1 MTDNLTIDYAARLK
15 NVREQMVKQ
24 GIDLLFLPRSTNL
37 HYLTGLRRGEP
48 NYGNVVHPGE
58 HVTGAWITVDAEPVI
73 TMPRM
78 VAEKTVLPGY
88 EIRSLPDVQKPIEL
102 TRQVLAD
109 LNVPASA
116 KIALDNRSW
125 AESILMIQAVLPDAS
140 YTLAEDLLMPL
151 RMVKDETEIAIM
163 RKAGEITELAYEAVR
178 GKLAHGM
185 TTLDLIS
192 EVNYQL
198 QRHGATTNSFATAF
212 YNRGKNAPFAP
223 HNREETLLVPLEP
236 PVAVS
241 FDFGAVFQGYC
252 YDYGRS
258 VYFGEPDAEYRR
270 AYDLVMQSQAVGI
283 KALFVGNT
291 GENADK
297 VARDVLAEA
306 GYGEAFRHRLGHAI
320 GMDVHEIP
328 FLMESDHTPLQAG
341 MCFTVEP
348 SISTKTMSARVEDVV
363 VVREGGGEVLTS
375 GYQDLHVVS

>member
-1 MTDNLTIDYAARLK
+1 MIDYTARLNK
-15 NVREQMVKQ
+15 VRQQMANHN
-24 GIDLLFLPRSTNL
+24 IDLLFLPRSTNL
-37 HYLTGLRRGEP
+37 HYLTGLRRSEP
-48 NYGNVVHPGE
+48 NYGNVIHPGE
-58 HVTGAWITVDAEPVI
+58 WVTGAWITPNADPII

-78 VAEKTVLPGY
+78 VAEKTVLDGY
-88 EIRSLPDVQKPIEL
+88 EIRSLPDVQKPVDL
-102 TRQVLAD
+102 TRQVLTD
-109 LNVPASA
+109 LKVSTSA

-125 AESILMIQAVLPDAS
+125 AETILMIQEVLPSAS
-140 YTLAEDLLMPL
+140 YSLAEPLLMPL
-151 RMVKDETEIAIM
+151 RMVKDETEIDIM
-163 RKAGEITELAYEAVR
+163 RRAGEITELAYESVR
-178 GKLAHGM
+178 DKLAHGM

-223 HNREETLLVPLEP
+223 HNPQETLLVPLEP
-236 PVAVS
+236 PVAIS
-241 FDFGAVFQGYC
+241 FDFGAVYEGYC

-258 VYFGEPDAEYRR
+258 VYFGDPDAAYRQ

-283 KALFVGNT
+283 KALYTGNT

-297 VARDVLAEA
+297 VARAVIAEA

-328 FLMESDHTPLQAG
+328 FLMESDTTPLQEG

-348 SISTKTMSARVEDVV
+348 SISTKEISARVEDVV
-363 VVREGGGEVLTS
+363 VVREHGGEVLTS
-375 GYQDLHVVS
+375 GYQALHVVG

>member
-1 MTDNLTIDYAARLK
+1 MIDYPARLNK
-15 NVREQMVKQ
+15 VRQQMANHN
-24 GIDLLFLPRSTNL
+24 IDLLFLPRSTNL
-37 HYLTGLRRGEP
+37 HYLTGLRRPEP

-58 HVTGAWITVDAEPVI
+58 WVTGAWITPDAAPII

-78 VAEKTVLPGY
+78 VAEKTVLDGY
-88 EIRSLPDVQKPIEL
+88 EIRSLPDVQKPVDL
-102 TRQVLAD
+102 TRQVLND
-109 LNVPASA
+109 LKVSASA

-125 AESILMIQAVLPDAS
+125 AETILMIQEVLPSAS
-140 YTLAEDLLMPL
+140 YSLAEPLLMPL
-151 RMVKDETEIAIM
+151 RMVKDETEIDIM
-163 RKAGEITELAYEAVR
+163 RRAGEITELAYESVR

-236 PVAVS
+236 PVAIS
-241 FDFGAVFQGYC
+241 FDFGAVYEGYC

-258 VYFGEPDAEYRR
+258 VYFGDPDAAYQQ
-270 AYDLVMQSQAVGI
+270 AYDLVMASQAVGI
-283 KALFVGNT
+283 NALYTGNT

-297 VARDVLAEA
+297 VARTVIAEA

-328 FLMESDHTPLQAG
+328 FLMESDTTPLQEG

-348 SISTKTMSARVEDVV
+348 SISTKEISARVEDVV
-363 VVREGGGEVLTS
+363 VVRENGGEVLTS
-375 GYQDLHVVS
+375 GYQALHVVT

>member
-1 MTDNLTIDYAARLK
+1 MTDITIDYAARLQR
-15 NVREQMVKQ
+15 VREQMLRQ

-37 HYLTGLRRGEP
+37 HYLTGLRRSEP

-58 HVTGAWITVDAEPVI
+58 HVTGAWISVDAEPII

-88 EIRSLPDVQKPIEL
+88 DIRSLPDVQKPIDL
-102 TRQVLAD
+102 VRQVLAD
-109 LNVPASA
+109 LKVPAAA
-116 KIALDNRSW
+116 KVAMDNRSW
-125 AESILMIQAVLPDAS
+125 AESMLMIQALLPEAS
-140 YTLAEDLLMPL
+140 YTLAEALLMPL
-151 RMVKDETEIAIM
+151 RMVKDAAEIAIM
-163 RKAGEITELAYEAVR
+163 RQAGVITEQAYEAVR
-178 GKLAHGM
+178 GKLQHGM

-212 YNRGKNAPFAP
+212 YNRGKHAPFAP

-236 PVAVS
+236 PVAIS
-241 FDFGAVFQGYC
+241 FDFGAVYQGYC

-258 VYFGEPDAEYRR
+258 VYFGEPDAEYQR
-270 AYDLVMQSQAVGI
+270 AYALVMQSQAVGI
-283 KALFVGNT
+283 QALFVGNT

-328 FLMESDHTPLQAG
+328 FLMESDHTPLQEG

-348 SISTKTMSARVEDVV
+348 SISTKEMSARVEDVV

-375 GYQDLHVVS
+375 GYQALHVVS